1 LVPSRD
7 DVLPVRARGTSA
19 TLALGRGGTMRL
31 IHDRDERG
39 RLQERLVGG
48 TQESP
53 GEPLPV
59 PILTIDLT
67 REQEGPSAP
76 AARKER
82 P

>member
-1 LVPSRD
+1 
-7 DVLPVRARGTSA
+7 
-19 TLALGRGGTMRL
+19 MRL